1 MRKLLSKGP
10 NYREPRSINFKKCK
24 DEIRKALD
32 EFINKYKE
40 KYKLNAS
47 ELTDWR
53 TTVMNAVEEKIT
65 HLRSFVKPET
75 TKPVLRNEASIS
87 CLEKLQQQFVLVP
100 VDKAANNIAFICKA
114 YYIRR
119 ILDEVGVLDLPSNTY
134 KICNKNI
141 DKVIADNIQI
151 CDKFGLKVEEGYD
164 TLPIIYWMPK
174 MHKNPSGARFIV
186 ASSKCS
192 TKPLSKNISYI
203 FKLIFDQVQNFHLKT
218 KFYANINCFWVVKNS
233 FPVIEKLD
241 KINKRK
247 GAKCVSTY
255 DFSTLY
261 TKIKHSSLIDKLN
274 EIVDFAFLGGN
285 RESICIRN
293 KEAFWSS
300 YSNNTFTKENI
311 KLAIKHLIMECYFT
325 VGNDVFIQTIGIPM
339 GIDPA
344 PFWANLYLYKFEYQF
359 MKNLITSDNIRSRK
373 FHGCFRFIDDLI
385 SLNDGDE
392 FKKSINEIY
401 PDELELKCEHDG
413 KDGHATFLELDIQ
426 ISDEMFVYK
435 LFDKRDEFPFSVV
448 RMPDNCSNIP
458 SYIFYGTILSEIIRI
473 ARSTLHL
480 DDLIPRLGTFF
491 KRMLNQGADRQK
503 ILHQCK
509 KALKKHTQSFEK
521 ITSRFEHIIEK
532 IILVLG

>member
-1 MRKLLSKGP
+1 
-10 NYREPRSINFKKCK
+10 
-24 DEIRKALD
+24 
-32 EFINKYKE
+32 
-40 KYKLNAS
+40 
-47 ELTDWR
+47 
-53 TTVMNAVEEKIT
+53 
-65 HLRSFVKPET
+65 
-75 TKPVLRNEASIS
+75 
-87 CLEKLQQQFVLVP
+87 
-100 VDKAANNIAFICKA
+100 
-114 YYIRR
+114 
-119 ILDEVGVLDLPSNTY
+119 
-134 KICNKNI
+134 
-141 DKVIADNIQI
+141 
-151 CDKFGLKVEEGYD
+151 
-164 TLPIIYWMPK
+164 
-174 MHKNPSGARFIV
+174 
-186 ASSKCS
+186 
-192 TKPLSKNISYI
+192 
-203 FKLIFDQVQNFHLKT
+203 
-218 KFYANINCFWVVKNS
+218 
-233 FPVIEKLD
+233 
-241 KINKRK
+241 
-247 GAKCVSTY
+247 
-255 DFSTLY
+255 
-261 TKIKHSSLIDKLN
+261 
-274 EIVDFAFLGGN
+274 
-285 RESICIRN
+285 
-293 KEAFWSS
+293 
-300 YSNNTFTKENI
+300 
-311 KLAIKHLIMECYFT
+311 MECYFT